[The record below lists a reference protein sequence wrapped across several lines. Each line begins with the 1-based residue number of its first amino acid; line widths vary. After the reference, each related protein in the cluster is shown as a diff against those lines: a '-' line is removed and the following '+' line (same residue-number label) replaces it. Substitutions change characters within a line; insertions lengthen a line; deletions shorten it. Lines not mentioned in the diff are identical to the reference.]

1 MQFSSFGFFFLSLLS
16 DLKPF
21 RRRSFLSGNVHMC
34 RYAVEM
40 AAFEFFYT
48 DQLGGPPEVVAGVGH
63 VRVGQGAKALEVAVL
78 RAKNI

>member
-1 MQFSSFGFFFLSLLS
+1 
-16 DLKPF
+16 
-21 RRRSFLSGNVHMC
+21 MC

-40 AAFEFFYT
+40 AAFEFIYT